1 MNDEIFWMCQWV
13 EVNDISTFPRTNLPA
28 AEIMDWSLKES
39 HSLAVIM
46 DKMGDPRTC
55 STLITDCNQ
64 ASAGFLCFDYL
75 LLQRIAKS
83 ESLFIRRR
91 RWVSQHWQTCPF
103 QDLLT
108 LDLSAGCFEWTELHE
123 RVRKSI
129 EVNDCFFLLD
139 FLSQN
144 WMKYLDIRL
153 DCLLDCFLPRQCA
166 AFAIYLLIINNF
178 KDGADSWIKVFGWS
192 LETNWLLPE
201 RCQDWI
207 SLRPFLNWIAIV
219 IVKTF

>member
-91 RWVSQHWQTCPF
+91 RWVSQHWQTFPF

-139 FLSQN
+139 FCHRTEWNIWTLDWIVS
-144 WMKYLDIRL
+144 WIVFYLDNVLPLQSICWSSIILRMEQIL
-153 DCLLDCFLPRQCA
+153 GLRSSVDLWKLTGYFLRDAKIGFPCVHFWTESQ
-166 AFAIYLLIINNF
+166 L
-178 KDGADSWIKVFGWS
+178 
-192 LETNWLLPE
+192 WL
-201 RCQDWI
+201 
-207 SLRPFLNWIAIV
+207 
-219 IVKTF
+219 